1 MKVTGPYIFH
11 STWIFLFSAIASSFA
26 SGQQPL
32 SHQPQANYGG
42 QLVQEMV
49 PYQPEV
55 LYQPGMPYQ
64 PGMDYSAAPV
74 DRTPIYLDTCP
85 EFCLPAEAVAGQA
98 VLLQQGMPQATAQ
111 VPPGFRNGIFQKLFF
126 TGTWLPQLDDD
137 SMGFSELETGI
148 VFGVPFFR
156 VTAPLLITPRFAVHY
171 LDGPT
176 APDLPARV
184 FDAEVSFRHLR
195 KFGNGPWAMN
205 AAVTLGHYSDFES
218 SDADA
223 FRVTG
228 QAFAV
233 YESSPATTWVFGV
246 VYLNREDISILPALG
261 VIYEPTPNIKYEAIL
276 PRPRIAWRLPD
287 GERWAYLAGEYG
299 GGVWS
304 IERTPT
310 PAIPSLTQDL
320 LTYNDYRVL
329 LGIERKITGGLSRRF
344 EVGYV
349 FRRELKFASATP
361 NVRLD
366 DSLFVRG
373 GLTF

>member
-1 MKVTGPYIFH
+1 MFTIANQAAGELRLAAVTSLIFALAT
-11 STWIFLFSAIASSFA
+11 SLTLA
-26 SGQQPL
+26 QPTFI
-32 SHQPQANYGG
+32 QPQTNYGG
-42 QLVQEMV
+42 QFVQEMV
-49 PYQPEV
+49 PYHSEV
-55 LYQPGMPYQ
+55 VCL
-64 PGMDYSAAPV
+64 DSSL
-74 DRTPIYLDTCP
+74 DRTPIYLDTCS
-85 EFCLPAEAVAGQA
+85 EFCHLGVLQEAK
-98 VLLQQGMPQATAQ
+98 PQATAQ
-111 VPPGFRNGIFQKLFF
+111 VPPGFRDGIFQKLFF
-126 TGTWLPQLDDD
+126 TGTWLPRLDDD
-137 SMGFSELETGI
+137 SLGFSELETGI

-171 LDGPT
+171 LEGPT

-233 YESSPATTWVFGV
+233 YESSPTTTWVFGV
-246 VYLNREDISILPALG
+246 VYLNREDISILPAVG
-261 VIYEPTPNIKYEAIL
+261 AIYNPTPDIKYEAIL

-287 GERWAYLAGEYG
+287 GGRWAYLAGEFS

-304 IERTPT
+304 IER
-310 PAIPSLTQDL
+310 PATNTQDL

-329 LGIERKITGGLSRRF
+329 VGIERKITGGLSRRV

-349 FRRELKFASATP
+349 FRRELEFASATP

>member
-1 MKVTGPYIFH
+1 MLSIANFEAEVLRLSVLSATLLLAFISNQANAQP
-11 STWIFLFSAIASSFA
+11 TFL
-26 SGQQPL
+26 
-32 SHQPQANYGG
+32 QPQTRYGG
-42 QLVQEMV
+42 QLVHEMV
-49 PYQPEV
+49 PYQPE
-55 LYQPGMPYQ
+55 LFFSDSPPDQ
-64 PGMDYSAAPV
+64 
-74 DRTPIYLDTCP
+74 TPIDLDNCP
-85 EFCLPAEAVAGQA
+85 EFCHSGLFQQA
-98 VLLQQGMPQATAQ
+98 KPQATLPATSQQ
-111 VPPGFRNGIFQKLFF
+111 VPPGFRNGVFQKIFF
-126 TGTWLPQLDDD
+126 TGTWLPRLDED
-137 SMGFSELETGI
+137 SLGFSELETGI
-148 VFGVPFFR
+148 VFALPFFR

-184 FDAEVSFRHLR
+184 YDADVTFRHLR

-205 AAVTLGHYSDFES
+205 AAVTLGHYSDFEG

-233 YESSPATTWVFGV
+233 YESSPATTWVAGV
-246 VYLNREDISILPALG
+246 VYLNREDVSLLPAVG
-261 VIYEPTPNIKYEAIL
+261 MIYQPTPNIKYEAIL

-287 GERWAYLAGEYG
+287 GERWAYLAGEFG
-299 GGVWS
+299 GGIWS
-304 IERTPT
+304 IERPPTPT
-310 PAIPSLTQDL
+310 IPTFMQDL

-329 LGIERKITGGLSRRF
+329 VGIERKIAGGLSRRV

-349 FRRELKFASATP
+349 FRRELEFASATP

-366 DSLFVRG
+366 DSLFLRG